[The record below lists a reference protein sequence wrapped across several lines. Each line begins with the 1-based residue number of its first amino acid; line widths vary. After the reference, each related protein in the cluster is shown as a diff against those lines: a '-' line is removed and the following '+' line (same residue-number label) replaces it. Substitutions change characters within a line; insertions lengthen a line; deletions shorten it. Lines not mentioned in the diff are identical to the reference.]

1 MLLLWSV
8 VFLVIALVSA
18 VFGYGGFAAHP
29 SGLARVMFYTFLG
42 FAVMSFGLN
51 LFRPQ
56 KTLP

>member
-1 MLLLWSV
+1 MLLFWSV
-8 VFLVIALVSA
+8 VFLVVALVSA

-29 SGLARVMFYTFLG
+29 SGFARVMFYTFLC
-42 FAVMSFGLN
+42 FAVLSFGVN